1 MNIKT
6 DGKIGIGTQSPATL
20 VEIAD
25 TTNPN
30 LRLQGKTSNGANSGT
45 LEFRENDTNYGAFVK
60 YNGDANIFQ
69 LGTRYGGSD
78 YARMTILRDTG
89 YVGIRNCFAYWSTR
103 RFIYRRSKIC

>member
-30 LRLQGKTSNGANSGT
+30 LRLQGKTSNG
-45 LEFRENDTNYGAFVK
+45 
-60 YNGDANIFQ
+60 
-69 LGTRYGGSD
+69 
-78 YARMTILRDTG
+78 
-89 YVGIRNCFAYWSTR
+89 
-103 RFIYRRSKIC
+103 RSFCQV